1 MRLSVGG
8 RGHGVILENSFNIP
22 ISAASDLPKT
32 QRHPSATR
40 THTVDRDSFDRLM
53 LEHLPAAQRLA
64 IRLCGN
70 LDRAEELVQEAML
83 RASRAWDTFRGQ
95 AKFTTWLF
103 QIVINVFRD
112 QIRRKRSA
120 GGSEEV
126 VDEIED
132 LSIMHPA
139 QRMQGKELG
148 ELIAR
153 HVSSLPPRQREVLIL
168 VAYEQMPTA
177 QAAAVL
183 GISEQNARTN
193 LHLARQV
200 LKKRLANYLG
210 EPPPKEGCCADRE

>member
-1 MRLSVGG
+1 M
-8 RGHGVILENSFNIP
+8 
-22 ISAASDLPKT
+22 
-32 QRHPSATR
+32 
-40 THTVDRDSFDRLM
+40 DRDSFDRLM
-53 LEHLPAAQRLA
+53 LEHLPAAQRLG
-64 IRLCGN
+64 IRLCGD

-83 RASRAWDTFRGQ
+83 RASRAWESFRGESR
-95 AKFTTWLF
+95 FTTWLF

-112 QIRRKRSA
+112 QIRRKRPASGCDEA
-120 GGSEEV
+120 TEEL
-126 VDEIED
+126 ED
-132 LSIMHPA
+132 ISIPQPA
-139 QRMQGKELG
+139 ERLQGKELG

-200 LKKRLANYLG
+200 LKTRLAGYLG
-210 EPPPKEGCCADRE
+210 EQSSKEGCCADRK